1 MTGMDW
7 ALLGTELETWL
18 MIVGMFSH
26 SVQTTVLVWVMVLV
40 SVTGTV
46 KVTEPELTTV
56 EVTRWGVRDI
66 PKMYGHMIYQDI
78 PGQEVVTT
86 VMILVVGFT
95 GVVVLW

>member
-1 MTGMDW
+1 MDW
-7 ALLGTELETWL
+7 ALLGTELETLL
-18 MIVGMFSH
+18 MMVGMLSH

-46 KVTEPELTTV
+46 KVWEPELTTV
-56 EVTRWGVRDI
+56 EVTRWRVRDI
-66 PKMYGHMIYQDI
+66 PKVCGHMIYQDI

-86 VMILVVGFT
+86 VMVLVVGFT